1 MQRAGLEPSNRTIAM
16 TEYATHRFSVGQ
28 PVACPGTSPGPCTV
42 TAQVAGSD
50 GPEYRVR
57 FLDSGLEAVVAER
70 ELTYALTVASTVPD
84 ILRGT

>member
-1 MQRAGLEPSNRTIAM
+1 M

-28 PVACPGTSPGPCTV
+28 PGACPGTSPGPCTV
-42 TAQVAGSD
+42 TAQVAGPD

-70 ELTYALTVASTVPD
+70 ELIYSRTSASTAPGSS
-84 ILRGT
+84 R